1 MESSSSEVKKFCYKT
16 SPLKITIFWANLC
29 KTGVPAHGP
38 HPKQKTIIF
47 FSEIIKPDPKL
58 SKPFYFNKIPY
69 VLAELCFSILC
80 NAFLLKSA
88 ISSHNSCGSS
98 IKMVQKLAFTLFST
112 RTAQGCLMFELYR
125 SISYKRRLF
134 ARY

>member
-1 MESSSSEVKKFCYKT
+1 MQKWG
-16 SPLKITIFWANLC
+16 PH
-29 KTGVPAHGP
+29 HGP
-38 HPKQKTIIF
+38 CPKQKTIF

-88 ISSHNSCGSS
+88 ISSHNSCEDS
-98 IKMVQKLAFTLFST
+98 I
-112 RTAQGCLMFELYR
+112 
-125 SISYKRRLF
+125 RLGRGRGGG
-134 ARY
+134 AKGAMPMAE